1 MEPVQSLMSGVV
13 ARLVR
18 PSPLT
23 PEKIA
28 FAWRAAVG
36 PAVSRV
42 TRVRLTGLLGV
53 LEVTVDDDRFGD
65 ELTRSAPVVLRRL
78 QDLLGEEAVYR
89 IDLHRP
95 ARPASRRRRGGSR
108 PGHGRTKGEA

>member
-1 MEPVQSLMSGVV
+1 MEPVQSLMPGVV

-18 PSPLT
+18 PSPMT

-53 LEVTVDDDRFGD
+53 LEVSVDDDRFGD
-65 ELTRSAPVVLRRL
+65 ELARSAPVVLRRL
-78 QDLLGEEAVYR
+78 QDLLGPDAICR
-89 IDLHRP
+89 IELHRP
-95 ARPASRRRRGGSR
+95 GKPANRRRRGGSR
-108 PGHGRTKGEA
+108 QEPGRNKGAA